1 MVNSK
6 SHRKGLY
13 TPINKH
19 KYVGD
24 INNIRYLSSWENGCC
39 KYFDLNPDIMYW
51 SSETA
56 KVKYRC
62 STDSEIHTYIIDF
75 TVKYTNGTILLI
87 EVKPASQTILPKS
100 SKGKRKSTILTENL
114 VFLKNVAKWKSAHK
128 YAEENGAK
136 FAIWTETKLKSLGIP
151 CG

>member
-13 TPINKH
+13 TPINKQ

-24 INNIRYLSSWENGCC
+24 ILNIRYLSSWENGCC
-39 KYFDLNPDIMYW
+39 KYFDLNPDIIYW

-62 STDSEIHTYIIDF
+62 PTDDAIHTYLIDF
-75 TVKYTNGTILLI
+75 TVKYKDGTILLI
-87 EVKPASQTILPKS
+87 EVKPANQTILPKS
-100 SKGKRKSTILTENL
+100 TKGRKKSTVLTENL
-114 VFLKNVAKWKSAHK
+114 VFLKNVAKWKAGHK

-136 FAIWTETKLKSLGIP
+136 FVIWTENHLRKIGVP
-151 CG
+151 V